1 MFSHMPDVPDFAL
14 LSRAA
19 AAARRRMVVPDNEF
33 KIVSSLQFQLY
44 RELHAAAADTARPP
58 VQAATRPL
66 AESRLKRALDRIL
79 EHREEAAVFRQVY
92 AHLAN
97 AALEDEHAAKG
108 LLALSSGQAGAGAS
122 FLKRLLRFAAV
133 DTPVR
138 TVQFLIARFLTSE
151 DQDTVRAALG
161 QLAGLEWA
169 LDPGDVHQELI
180 QGSGDVGP
188 KPPVTPDF
196 VVDVAQPDVLRFREL
211 LPRGAESATPFANC
225 LTETASEAWAVPD
238 WHRIR
243 NWRRRYVA
251 AHTRSLDWAVEK
263 AAAYR
268 ECREPLAPYDHPGD
282 LAEAVVTQ
290 LRQEADRAASARLWQ
305 LDESVAEM
313 ALRRVERRSER
324 ATTPFDPR
332 HRPSPR
338 GMLFLDIPFRL
349 PTGRRIVGYVWGPW
363 SPRPEDGWMRLG
375 DDGEPRPL
383 DLPQED
389 ASWTWVTPLTCDE
402 SLLKLP
408 FAPSGTLLLRPGDTV
423 EAETRLRDPENPDRY
438 RDGVGPLGRSE
449 LLIRHVR
456 SLWELLTQHERS
468 SVHVLAEQVHEARPR
483 EQRSDR
489 RRGITDSGQVTN
501 VWVDPDAGERYR
513 AQRRGE
519 SRSGRKLT
527 VRYWK
532 GEHERDQCPNPHKH
546 AIREATVAGSCPHYE
561 ITIPEHVVGPAGA
574 PWSDRMRRARA
585 RGTAPSPRDESA

>member
-1 MFSHMPDVPDFAL
+1 MFSHLPDVPDSAL
-14 LSRAA
+14 LSSTSAA
-19 AAARRRMVVPDNEF
+19 AQRRRVVPDDEF
-33 KIVSSLQFQLY
+33 KIISSLQFQLY
-44 RELHAAAADTARPP
+44 RELHTAAADTVRPP
-58 VQAATRPL
+58 VKAATRPL
-66 AESRLKRALDRIL
+66 AVSRLTRALNRIL

-97 AALEDEHAAKG
+97 AALEDERAANG
-108 LLALSSGQAGAGAS
+108 LLVLSSGQRGAGAS
-122 FLKRLLRFAAV
+122 FLKRLLRFAAA

-138 TVQFLIARFLTSE
+138 TVQLLIAHFLTSE

-169 LDPGDVHQELI
+169 LDPDDVHQELI
-180 QGSGDVGP
+180 LDSGDVRT

-196 VVDVAQPDVLRFREL
+196 VIDVAQSEVQRFREL
-211 LPRGAESATPFANC
+211 LLPEAESATPFTNC
-225 LTETASEAWAVPD
+225 LAEAASAAWAAPD

-251 AHTRSLDWAVEK
+251 AHTRSLDWAVKK
-263 AAAYR
+263 AEAYR

-282 LAEAVVTQ
+282 LEEAVVTQ
-290 LRQEADRAASARLWQ
+290 LRQEAERAASARLWQ
-305 LDESVAEM
+305 LDGSVAEM
-313 ALRRVERRSER
+313 TLRRVQRRCDR

-338 GMLFLDIPFRL
+338 GMLFLDVPFRL

-363 SPRPEDGWMRLG
+363 SPRPEDGWMHLG
-375 DDGEPRPL
+375 DDGGPRPL

-423 EAETRLRDPENPDRY
+423 EAETRLRDPENPERY

-449 LLIRHVR
+449 LLVRHVR

-468 SVHVLAEQVHEARPR
+468 SVRVLAEQVHEAKPR

-513 AQRRGE
+513 AQRRGG
-519 SRSGRKLT
+519 SGSGHKLT
-527 VRYWK
+527 VRYWR
-532 GEHERDQCPNPHKH
+532 GEHERDQCPNSHEH
-546 AIREATVAGSCPHYE
+546 AVREATVAGSCPHYE

-574 PWSDRMRRARA
+574 PWSDRMRRARS
-585 RGTAPSPRDESA
+585 RGAAPSSRDESA